1 MLVSKFKPRP
11 LPAGT
16 KVNVIGSIFK
26 GQTAVLEILQGE
38 IWPYLYWVTLQNSS
52 KALLLGTEVEE
63 IRCSDSSF
71 PFTS

>member
-1 MLVSKFKPRP
+1 MLVSKFRP

-16 KVNVIGSIFK
+16 KVNVVGSIFK
-26 GQTAVLEILQGE
+26 GQTAVLDLLQGAK
-38 IWPYLYWVTLQNSS
+38 WPYLYWVTLQNGS

-63 IRCSDSSF
+63 IRCSNSSF